1 VQDMLR
7 IGELARLGGVSVKAL
22 RFYDGIGLLVPEEV
36 DRDSGYRLY
45 AAAQL
50 ATLRRVVALKD
61 AGVPL
66 QTIAELVAD
75 PTRLPERLAEHR
87 ERLLRDAAV
96 GRRRIARVDALLA
109 AGSCDV
115 VIRETPRM
123 RAAAVRERVTRYE
136 DLDDA
141 LLLGARHA
149 PAAARRAALWHRC
162 DDGEIEG
169 QALFLGDC
177 GTAARG
183 PLATVVLPRQRVAAA
198 VYAGNDWAPAYLAIR
213 NWMDCNGYAL
223 AGPKREEF
231 VTAEITE
238 VLVPIRREEG
248 SA

>member
-1 VQDMLR
+1 VLGMLR

-22 RFYDGIGLLVPEEV
+22 RFYDEIGLLVPAEV

-50 ATLRRVVALKD
+50 ATLRSVVALKD
-61 AGVPL
+61 AGLPL

-75 PTRLPERLAEHR
+75 PAGLRDRLAEHR
-87 ERLLRDAAV
+87 DRLLHDAAEA
-96 GRRRIARVDALLA
+96 RRRIARVDALLA

-115 VIRETPRM
+115 VVRETPRTP
-123 RAAAVRERVTRYE
+123 AAAVRERLTRYE

-141 LLLGARHA
+141 LLLGAPHA
-149 PAAARRAALWHRC
+149 PADARRAALWHRC

-169 QALFLGDC
+169 QALFLGDRV
-177 GTAARG
+177 TDSRG
-183 PLATVVLPRQRVAAA
+183 PLAPIVLPRQRVATA
-198 VYAGNDWAPAYLAIR
+198 VYAGDEWAPAYLAIR
-213 NWMDCNGYAL
+213 NWMECNGYAL

-238 VLVPIRREEG
+238 VLVPIRQEEG
-248 SA
+248 NA